1 MKVSD
6 DRKIGIV
13 SERDDQLV
21 DHKSENSQLG
31 GTSVVELNG
40 TLGELILSGELVPA
54 EVNVSVTEVTD
65 ELVSGSR
72 DILHDS
78 AFKDSNESD
87 ELDEASSWDG
97 VRAEKSGDTVR
108 VGCEGVTGVVNVTW
122 KVDSGT
128 GDDLSEESK
137 LTDTSVLDLDVTETV
152 ETLLIDTVKLSERIE
167 EVKRSLGTELVFEGH
182 LGDDGGLGLGRRG
195 EGHGGG
201 DEGGSNDTLHD

>member
-97 VRAEKSGDTVR
+97 VRAEESGDTVR

-128 GDDLSEESK
+128 GDNLSEESK

-152 ETLLIDTVKLSERIE
+152 ETLLVGSGEHTHRVPKSERG
-167 EVKRSLGTELVFEGH
+167 LGTEGIIEGVE
-182 LGDDGGLGLGRRG
+182 R
-195 EGHGGG
+195 
-201 DEGGSNDTLHD
+201 SA